1 MTNPTIIALAVGRDN
16 HALLCH
22 LGRIW
27 GIAHGARRVF
37 RCSVSIPDRETH
49 DGARG
54 TYIVYGGG
62 GE

>member
-37 RCSVSIPDRETH
+37 RVSMGVTR
-49 DGARG
+49 
-54 TYIVYGGG
+54 
-62 GE
+62 

>member
-1 MTNPTIIALAVGRDN
+1 MTKPTIIALAVGRDN

-37 RCSVSIPDRETH
+37 RVSPGVVR
-49 DGARG
+49 
-54 TYIVYGGG
+54 
-62 GE
+62 